1 MAMPVDGAATH
12 GAHEFGSGLKATRE
26 ARGLSIEDLSRT
38 TRISAISL
46 TRIETCDWGELPAEV
61 FVTGFVRAYA
71 RAVGL
76 DERDVVRRYR
86 QIRDGRSLLPV
97 ELAKGYGA
105 GALPPRVRRI
115 WVALALMLVVAIVL
129 VTFPLLLHRGG
140 APTKAPKGW
149 LSK

>member
-1 MAMPVDGAATH
+1 MPIDGAATQD
-12 GAHEFGSGLKATRE
+12 AHEFGSGLKAARE

-46 TRIETCDWGELPAEV
+46 TRIETCDWRELPAEV

-76 DERDVVRRYR
+76 DVADVVRRYR
-86 QIRDGRSLLPV
+86 QSRDGRSLLPV
-97 ELAKGYGA
+97 ELAKGYDA
-105 GALPPRVRRI
+105 GALAPRVHRI
-115 WVALALMLVVAIVL
+115 WVALALMLVVVIALI
-129 VTFPLLLHRGG
+129 TFPLLLHRGG
-140 APTKAPKGW
+140 PPAKAPKGW

>member
-1 MAMPVDGAATH
+1 MARPRK
-12 GAHEFGSGLKATRE
+12 AHNEFGSGLKATRE

-46 TRIETCDWGELPAEV
+46 TRIETCDWRNLPAEV

-76 DERDVVRRYR
+76 DEGDVVRRYR
-86 QIRDGRSLLPV
+86 QIHDGRSLLPV

-105 GALPPRVRRI
+105 GSLPPRLRRI
-115 WVALALMLVVAIVL
+115 WVALALMVVVVIAL

-140 APTKAPKGW
+140 PAAKAPKGW

>member
-1 MAMPVDGAATH
+1 MAMPVDGAATQ
-12 GAHEFGSGLKATRE
+12 GANEFGSALKATRE

-46 TRIETCDWGELPAEV
+46 ARIETCDWRELPAEV
-61 FVTGFVRAYA
+61 FVIGFVRAYA

-76 DERDVVRRYR
+76 DEGDVVRRYR

-97 ELAKGYGA
+97 ELAKGYDA
-105 GALPPRVRRI
+105 GASPPRLRRV
-115 WVALALMLVVAIVL
+115 WVALALMVAVVIALI
-129 VTFPLLLHRGG
+129 TFPLLLHRGG
-140 APTKAPKGW
+140 SPAKTPKGR